1 MGMKGVSEHIM
12 LWNHASIKVV
22 DVRHQLLGREVGS
35 RSYKLPASTFL
46 FAAQGKAQIC
56 LDGSKYAI
64 SKRQTQPTHQTNID
78 HETIFHR

>member
-1 MGMKGVSEHIM
+1 MDMKGVSEHIM

-56 LDGSKYAI
+56 LD
-64 SKRQTQPTHQTNID
+64 RQQVRNQ
-78 HETIFHR
+78 